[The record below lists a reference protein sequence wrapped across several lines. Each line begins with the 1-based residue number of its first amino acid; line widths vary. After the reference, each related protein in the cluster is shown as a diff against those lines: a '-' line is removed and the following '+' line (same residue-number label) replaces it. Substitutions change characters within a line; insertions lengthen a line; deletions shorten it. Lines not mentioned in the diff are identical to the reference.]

1 LQFVLYDLPVAVNW
15 HEAGYRSC
23 STAKEVAV
31 QTQPTITELTDRTD
45 RLTPVPDV
53 VAVHGRS
60 KREHSAFTVEFADA
74 SPHGTVE
81 VRYGLDPVAN
91 VWVASFLD
99 TETGEVVKTV
109 PGTRVMHQ
117 LAELRALWERGID
130 RRA

>member
-1 LQFVLYDLPVAVNW
+1 VNW

-31 QTQPTITELTDRTD
+31 QTQPTTELTDRID
-45 RLTPVPDV
+45 RPTPVA
-53 VAVHGRS
+53 VAIHERAE
-60 KREHSAFTVEFADA
+60 RARSAFTVDFADA
-74 SPHGTVE
+74 SPHGAVE
-81 VRYGLDPVAN
+81 VRYTLDPVAN

-99 TETGEVVKTV
+99 ADTGEVVKTV

-117 LAELRALWERGID
+117 LAELRSLWERSID

>member
-1 LQFVLYDLPVAVNW
+1 VNW

-31 QTQPTITELTDRTD
+31 HTQPTTELTDRID
-45 RLTPVPDV
+45 RLTPVPDAA
-53 VAVHGRS
+53 AVHERS
-60 KREHSAFTVEFADA
+60 KRERTAFTVDFADA
-74 SPHGTVE
+74 SPHGAVE

-99 TETGEVVKTV
+99 ADTGEVVKTV
-109 PGTRVMHQ
+109 PATRVMHQ
-117 LAELRALWERGID
+117 LAELRALWERSID